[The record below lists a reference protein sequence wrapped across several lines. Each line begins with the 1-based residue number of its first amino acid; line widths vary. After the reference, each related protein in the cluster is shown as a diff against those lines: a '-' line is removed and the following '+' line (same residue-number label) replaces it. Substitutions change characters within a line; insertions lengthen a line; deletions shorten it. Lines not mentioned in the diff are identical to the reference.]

1 MVPFFVYRRSSTMKT
16 RLSLSVLFVLLIAVS
31 APARA
36 DLLTGLLVDAGSR
49 LLSKAGHAIAASAK
63 DAITPKESDEERKLR
78 ENAEIEKAADQILAQ
93 YPEDQREAQKPDVM
107 MRLTIVYA
115 QYKTME
121 ARQEAVRAEQNSI
134 GNIIVDSTVGS
145 ASAVIGNRLMIDG
158 AASAA
163 FHRARF

>member
-1 MVPFFVYRRSSTMKT
+1 MKA
-16 RLSLSVLFVLLIAVS
+16 RLSLSVLFVLFIAAS

-36 DLLTGLLVDAGSR
+36 DLLTGLLVDASSR
-49 LLSKAGHAIAASAK
+49 LLSKAGHAVVASVKEAV
-63 DAITPKESDEERKLR
+63 TPKETDEERKLR

-93 YPEDQREAQKPDVM
+93 YPEDQREAKKPEVM
-107 MRLTIVYA
+107 MRLTKVYA

-145 ASAVIGNRLMIDG
+145 ASAVIGNRLAIDG
-158 AASAA
+158 AARSA
-163 FHRARF
+163 FLRTRF